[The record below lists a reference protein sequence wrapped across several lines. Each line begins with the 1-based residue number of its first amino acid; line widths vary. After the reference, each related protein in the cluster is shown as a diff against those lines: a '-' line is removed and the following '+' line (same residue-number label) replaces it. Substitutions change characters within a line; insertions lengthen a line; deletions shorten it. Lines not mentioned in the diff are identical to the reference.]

1 MSNLDKLRAKNK
13 AAQEM
18 KAQNQAKKSENLVD
32 DIIQSGISYEE
43 ASGDD
48 SQNVNQKENQNEK
61 NTEEIVKDVINEKIE
76 EDEKKV
82 LATESPER
90 VLNDEERN
98 NVSMEAENTVE
109 PPLNA
114 SEGKMAKRTAKE
126 ATKGRRNTKTSEE
139 QQTIK
144 AAISLV
150 ASKKENKSVRKSFLI
165 KESSNEKLKIL
176 ADQLGTS
183 ENDVIN
189 QILESVLSDVE

>member
-32 DIIQSGISYEE
+32 DIIQSGVSYEE
-43 ASGDD
+43 ASNDE
-48 SQNVNQKENQNEK
+48 SKKETVTAE
-61 NTEEIVKDVINEKIE
+61 NTTENAENIKKEENK
-76 EDEKKV
+76 KKV
-82 LATESPER
+82 PVTESPKQPINEGQGKD
-90 VLNDEERN
+90 VSVEE
-98 NVSMEAENTVE
+98 ENAVE
-109 PPLNA
+109 TPLNA
-114 SEGKMAKRTAKE
+114 SEGKTTKKPSRE
-126 ATKGRRNTKTSEE
+126 AVKSKKSTKGAEE

-150 ASKKENKSVRKSFLI
+150 ASRRENKSVRKSFLI

>member
-32 DIIQSGISYEE
+32 DIIQSGVSYEE
-43 ASGDD
+43 ASNDEAKKETVTAENITENGE
-48 SQNVNQKENQNEK
+48 NVKKEEN
-61 NTEEIVKDVINEKIE
+61 
-76 EDEKKV
+76 EKKV
-82 LATESPER
+82 PVTESPKQPINEDQGKD
-90 VLNDEERN
+90 VSIEEKN
-98 NVSMEAENTVE
+98 AVE
-109 PPLNA
+109 TPLNA
-114 SEGKMAKRTAKE
+114 SEGKMTKKPSRE
-126 ATKGRRNTKTSEE
+126 AVKSKKSTKGAEE

-150 ASKKENKSVRKSFLI
+150 ASRRENKSVRKSFLI

>member
-32 DIIQSGISYEE
+32 DIIQSGMSYEE
-43 ASGDD
+43 ASNDE
-48 SQNVNQKENQNEK
+48 SKKETVTAE
-61 NTEEIVKDVINEKIE
+61 NTTENAENIKKEEN
-76 EDEKKV
+76 EKKV
-82 LATESPER
+82 PVTESSKQPINEDQGKD
-90 VLNDEERN
+90 VSTEE
-98 NVSMEAENTVE
+98 ENAVE
-109 PPLNA
+109 TPLNA
-114 SEGKMAKRTAKE
+114 SEGKTTKKPSRE
-126 ATKGRRNTKTSEE
+126 AVKSKKSTKGAEE

-150 ASKKENKSVRKSFLI
+150 ASRRENKSVRKSFLI

>member
-32 DIIQSGISYEE
+32 DIIQSGVSYEE
-43 ASGDD
+43 ASNDEAK
-48 SQNVNQKENQNEK
+48 KETVTAE
-61 NTEEIVKDVINEKIE
+61 NTTENAENIKKEEN
-76 EDEKKV
+76 EKKV
-82 LATESPER
+82 PVTESSKQPINEGQGKD
-90 VLNDEERN
+90 VSVEE
-98 NVSMEAENTVE
+98 ENAVE
-109 PPLNA
+109 TPLNA
-114 SEGKMAKRTAKE
+114 SEGKTTKKPSRE
-126 ATKGRRNTKTSEE
+126 AVKSKKSTKGAEE

-150 ASKKENKSVRKSFLI
+150 ASRRENKSVRKSFLI

>member
-32 DIIQSGISYEE
+32 DIIQSGVSYEE
-43 ASGDD
+43 ASNDEAKKETVTAENITENAE
-48 SQNVNQKENQNEK
+48 NVKKEEN
-61 NTEEIVKDVINEKIE
+61 
-76 EDEKKV
+76 EKKV
-82 LATESPER
+82 PVTESSKQPINE
-90 VLNDEERN
+90 DQGKD
-98 NVSMEAENTVE
+98 VSMEEKNAVE

-114 SEGKMAKRTAKE
+114 SEGKMTKKPSRE
-126 ATKGRRNTKTSEE
+126 AVKSKKSTKGAEE

-150 ASKKENKSVRKSFLI
+150 ASRRENKSVRKSFLI

>member
-32 DIIQSGISYEE
+32 DIIQSGVSYEE
-43 ASGDD
+43 ASNDEAKKETVTAENITENAE
-48 SQNVNQKENQNEK
+48 NVKKEEN
-61 NTEEIVKDVINEKIE
+61 
-76 EDEKKV
+76 EKKV
-82 LATESPER
+82 PVTESSKQPINEDQGKD
-90 VLNDEERN
+90 VSIEEKN
-98 NVSMEAENTVE
+98 AVE

-114 SEGKMAKRTAKE
+114 SEGKMTKKPSREAVKSKRS
-126 ATKGRRNTKTSEE
+126 TKGTEE

-150 ASKKENKSVRKSFLI
+150 ASRRENKSVRKSFLI

>member
-18 KAQNQAKKSENLVD
+18 KAQNQVKKSENLVD
-32 DIIQSGISYEE
+32 DIIQSGVSYEE
-43 ASGDD
+43 ASNDEAK
-48 SQNVNQKENQNEK
+48 KETVTAENI
-61 NTEEIVKDVINEKIE
+61 TENAENAKKE
-76 EDEKKV
+76 ENEKKV
-82 LATESPER
+82 PVTESPKQPI
-90 VLNDEERN
+90 NEEQGKD
-98 NVSMEAENTVE
+98 VSIEEKSAVE
-109 PPLNA
+109 TPLNA
-114 SEGKMAKRTAKE
+114 SEGKTTKKPSRE
-126 ATKGRRNTKTSEE
+126 AVKSKKSTKGAEE

-150 ASKKENKSVRKSFLI
+150 ASRRENKSVRKSFLI

>member
-32 DIIQSGISYEE
+32 DIIQSGVSYEE
-43 ASGDD
+43 ASNDEAK
-48 SQNVNQKENQNEK
+48 KETVTAEDITE
-61 NTEEIVKDVINEKIE
+61 NTENVKKE
-76 EDEKKV
+76 ENVKKV
-82 LATESPER
+82 PATESSKQPINEGQGKD
-90 VLNDEERN
+90 VSIEEKD
-98 NVSMEAENTVE
+98 AVE
-109 PPLNA
+109 TPLNA
-114 SEGKMAKRTAKE
+114 SEGKMTKKPSRE
-126 ATKGRRNTKTSEE
+126 AVKSKKSTKGAEE

-150 ASKKENKSVRKSFLI
+150 ASRRENKSVRKSFLI

>member
-1 MSNLDKLRAKNK
+1 MSNLDKLRAKNT

-32 DIIQSGISYEE
+32 DIIQSGVSYEE
-43 ASGDD
+43 ASNDEAK
-48 SQNVNQKENQNEK
+48 KETVTAENITE
-61 NTEEIVKDVINEKIE
+61 NTENVKKE
-76 EDEKKV
+76 ENEKKV
-82 LATESPER
+82 PATESSKQPINEGQGKD
-90 VLNDEERN
+90 VSIEEKD
-98 NVSMEAENTVE
+98 AVE
-109 PPLNA
+109 TPLNA
-114 SEGKMAKRTAKE
+114 SEGKMTKKPSRE
-126 ATKGRRNTKTSEE
+126 AVKSKKSTKGAEE

-150 ASKKENKSVRKSFLI
+150 ASRRENKSVRKSFLI

>member
-32 DIIQSGISYEE
+32 DIIQSGVSYEE
-43 ASGDD
+43 ASNDEAKKETVTAE
-48 SQNVNQKENQNEK
+48 NVTENAENVKKEEN
-61 NTEEIVKDVINEKIE
+61 
-76 EDEKKV
+76 EKKV
-82 LATESPER
+82 PVTESSKQPINEDQGKD
-90 VLNDEERN
+90 VSIEEKN
-98 NVSMEAENTVE
+98 AVE

-114 SEGKMAKRTAKE
+114 SEGKMTKKPSRE
-126 ATKGRRNTKTSEE
+126 AVKSKKSTKGAEE

-150 ASKKENKSVRKSFLI
+150 ASRRENKSVRKSFLI

>member
-32 DIIQSGISYEE
+32 DIIQSGVSYEE
-43 ASGDD
+43 ASNDEAKKETVTAENITENAE
-48 SQNVNQKENQNEK
+48 NVKKEEN
-61 NTEEIVKDVINEKIE
+61 
-76 EDEKKV
+76 EKKV
-82 LATESPER
+82 PVAESSKQPINEDQGKD
-90 VLNDEERN
+90 VSIEEKN
-98 NVSMEAENTVE
+98 AVE
-109 PPLNA
+109 TPLNA
-114 SEGKMAKRTAKE
+114 SEGKVTKKPSRE
-126 ATKGRRNTKTSEE
+126 AVKSKKSTKGAEE

-150 ASKKENKSVRKSFLI
+150 ASRRENKSVRKSFLI

>member
-32 DIIQSGISYEE
+32 DIIQSGVSYEE
-43 ASGDD
+43 ASNDD
-48 SQNVNQKENQNEK
+48 AKKETVTAENITE
-61 NTEEIVKDVINEKIE
+61 NTENVKE
-76 EDEKKV
+76 EENGKKV
-82 LATESPER
+82 LVTEKPKQPINEGQGKDVSI
-90 VLNDEERN
+90 EEKN
-98 NVSMEAENTVE
+98 AVE
-109 PPLNA
+109 TPLNA
-114 SEGKMAKRTAKE
+114 SEGKMTKKPSRE
-126 ATKGRRNTKTSEE
+126 AVKSKKSTKGAEE

-150 ASKKENKSVRKSFLI
+150 ASRRENKSVRKSFLI

>member
-48 SQNVNQKENQNEK
+48 SQNENQKEK
-61 NTEEIVKDVINEKIE
+61 NTEEIVNEAINENNE
-76 EDEKKV
+76 ENEKKV
-82 LATESPER
+82 LVTEGAEQA
-90 VLNDEERN
+90 LNDEERN
-98 NVSMEAENTVE
+98 NVSLETENAVE

-114 SEGKMAKRTAKE
+114 SEGKTTKRTTKE
-126 ATKGRRNTKTSEE
+126 TTKGRRNTKTSEE

>member
-18 KAQNQAKKSENLVD
+18 KAQNQVKKSENLVD
-32 DIIQSGISYEE
+32 DIIQSGMSYEE
-43 ASGDD
+43 ASNDEAK
-48 SQNVNQKENQNEK
+48 KETVTAE
-61 NTEEIVKDVINEKIE
+61 NTTENAENIKKEEN
-76 EDEKKV
+76 EKKV
-82 LATESPER
+82 PATESSKQPINEGQGKD
-90 VLNDEERN
+90 VSVEE
-98 NVSMEAENTVE
+98 ENAVE
-109 PPLNA
+109 TPLNV
-114 SEGKMAKRTAKE
+114 SEGKTTKKSSRE
-126 ATKGRRNTKTSEE
+126 AVKSKKSTKGAEE

-150 ASKKENKSVRKSFLI
+150 ASRRENKSVRKSFLI

>member
-18 KAQNQAKKSENLVD
+18 KAQNQVKKSENLVD
-32 DIIQSGISYEE
+32 DIIQSGVSYEE
-43 ASGDD
+43 ASNDEAK
-48 SQNVNQKENQNEK
+48 KETVTAENI
-61 NTEEIVKDVINEKIE
+61 TENAENAKKE
-76 EDEKKV
+76 ESEKKV
-82 LATESPER
+82 PVTESPKQPINEDQGKD
-90 VLNDEERN
+90 VSIEEKN
-98 NVSMEAENTVE
+98 AVGT
-109 PPLNA
+109 PLNA
-114 SEGKMAKRTAKE
+114 SEGK
-126 ATKGRRNTKTSEE
+126 ATKKPSREAVKSKKSTKGAEE

-150 ASKKENKSVRKSFLI
+150 ASRRENKSVRKSFLI

>member
-32 DIIQSGISYEE
+32 DIIQSGVSYEE
-43 ASGDD
+43 ASNDEAKKETVTAENITENAE
-48 SQNVNQKENQNEK
+48 NVKKEEN
-61 NTEEIVKDVINEKIE
+61 
-76 EDEKKV
+76 EKKV
-82 LATESPER
+82 PVTESSKQPINEDQGKD
-90 VLNDEERN
+90 VSLEEKN
-98 NVSMEAENTVE
+98 AVE
-109 PPLNA
+109 TPLNA
-114 SEGKMAKRTAKE
+114 SEGKMTKKPSRE
-126 ATKGRRNTKTSEE
+126 AVKSKKSTKGAEE

-150 ASKKENKSVRKSFLI
+150 ASRRENKSVRKSFLI

>member
-32 DIIQSGISYEE
+32 DIIQSGVSYEE
-43 ASGDD
+43 ASNDEAKKETVTAENITENAE
-48 SQNVNQKENQNEK
+48 NVKKEEN
-61 NTEEIVKDVINEKIE
+61 
-76 EDEKKV
+76 EKKV
-82 LATESPER
+82 PVTESSKQPINEDQGKD
-90 VLNDEERN
+90 VSIEEKN
-98 NVSMEAENTVE
+98 AVE

-114 SEGKMAKRTAKE
+114 SESKMTKKPSRE
-126 ATKGRRNTKTSEE
+126 AVKSKKSTKGAEE

-150 ASKKENKSVRKSFLI
+150 ASRRENKSVRKSFLI

>member
-32 DIIQSGISYEE
+32 DIIQSGVSYEE
-43 ASGDD
+43 ASNDETKKETVTAENATE
-48 SQNVNQKENQNEK
+48 NVQTVNTMENE
-61 NTEEIVKDVINEKIE
+61 T
-76 EDEKKV
+76 KV
-82 LATESPER
+82 PVTESPKQPSNE
-90 VLNDEERN
+90 DEGKDVGIEEKN
-98 NVSMEAENTVE
+98 AVE
-109 PPLNA
+109 TPLNA
-114 SEGKMAKRTAKE
+114 SEGKAVKKPARETTKSRKS
-126 ATKGRRNTKTSEE
+126 TKGAEE

-150 ASKKENKSVRKSFLI
+150 ASRRENKSVRKSFLI

>member
-32 DIIQSGISYEE
+32 DIIQSGVSYEE
-43 ASGDD
+43 ASNDEAK
-48 SQNVNQKENQNEK
+48 KETVTAENITE
-61 NTEEIVKDVINEKIE
+61 NTENVKKE
-76 EDEKKV
+76 ENEKKV
-82 LATESPER
+82 PATESSKQPINEGQGKG
-90 VLNDEERN
+90 VSIEE
-98 NVSMEAENTVE
+98 ENAVE

-114 SEGKMAKRTAKE
+114 SEGKMTKKPSRE
-126 ATKGRRNTKTSEE
+126 AVKSKKSTKGAEE

-150 ASKKENKSVRKSFLI
+150 ASRRENKSVRKSFLI

>member
-32 DIIQSGISYEE
+32 DIIQSGVSYEE
-43 ASGDD
+43 ASNDEAK
-48 SQNVNQKENQNEK
+48 KETVTAE
-61 NTEEIVKDVINEKIE
+61 NTTENAENIKKEEN
-76 EDEKKV
+76 EKKV
-82 LATESPER
+82 PATESSKQPINEGQGKD
-90 VLNDEERN
+90 VSVEE
-98 NVSMEAENTVE
+98 ENAVE
-109 PPLNA
+109 TPLNA
-114 SEGKMAKRTAKE
+114 SEGK
-126 ATKGRRNTKTSEE
+126 ATKKPSREAVKSKKSTKGAEE

-150 ASKKENKSVRKSFLI
+150 ASRRENKSVRKSFLI

>member
-32 DIIQSGISYEE
+32 DIIQSGVSYEE
-43 ASGDD
+43 ASNDEAK
-48 SQNVNQKENQNEK
+48 KETVTAENITE
-61 NTEEIVKDVINEKIE
+61 NTENVKKE
-76 EDEKKV
+76 ENEKKV
-82 LATESPER
+82 PATESSKQPINEGQGKD
-90 VLNDEERN
+90 VSIEEKD
-98 NVSMEAENTVE
+98 VVE
-109 PPLNA
+109 TPLNA
-114 SEGKMAKRTAKE
+114 SEGKMTKKPSRE
-126 ATKGRRNTKTSEE
+126 AVKSKKSTKGAEE

-150 ASKKENKSVRKSFLI
+150 ASRRENKSVRKSFLI

>member
-32 DIIQSGISYEE
+32 DIIQSGMSYEE
-43 ASGDD
+43 ASNDEAK
-48 SQNVNQKENQNEK
+48 KETVTAE
-61 NTEEIVKDVINEKIE
+61 NTTENAENIKKEEN
-76 EDEKKV
+76 EKKV
-82 LATESPER
+82 PVTESPKQPINEGQGKD
-90 VLNDEERN
+90 VSVEE
-98 NVSMEAENTVE
+98 ENAVE
-109 PPLNA
+109 TPLNA
-114 SEGKMAKRTAKE
+114 SEGKTTKKPSRE
-126 ATKGRRNTKTSEE
+126 AVKSKKSTKGAEE

-150 ASKKENKSVRKSFLI
+150 ASRRENKSVRKSFLI

>member
-32 DIIQSGISYEE
+32 DIIQSGMSYEE
-43 ASGDD
+43 ASNDETKKETVTAENITENAE
-48 SQNVNQKENQNEK
+48 NVKKEEN
-61 NTEEIVKDVINEKIE
+61 
-76 EDEKKV
+76 EKKV
-82 LATESPER
+82 PVTESSKQPINEDQGKD
-90 VLNDEERN
+90 VSIEEKN
-98 NVSMEAENTVE
+98 AVE
-109 PPLNA
+109 TPLNA
-114 SEGKMAKRTAKE
+114 SEGKMTKKPSRE
-126 ATKGRRNTKTSEE
+126 AVKSKKSTKGAEE

-150 ASKKENKSVRKSFLI
+150 ASRRENKSVRKSFLI

>member
-32 DIIQSGISYEE
+32 DIIQSGVSYEE
-43 ASGDD
+43 ASNDEAKKETVTAE
-48 SQNVNQKENQNEK
+48 NVTENAENVKKEEN
-61 NTEEIVKDVINEKIE
+61 
-76 EDEKKV
+76 EKKV
-82 LATESPER
+82 PVTESSKQPINEGQGKD
-90 VLNDEERN
+90 VSIEE
-98 NVSMEAENTVE
+98 ENAVE

-114 SEGKMAKRTAKE
+114 SEGKMTKKPSRE
-126 ATKGRRNTKTSEE
+126 AVKSKKSTKGAEE

-150 ASKKENKSVRKSFLI
+150 ASRRENKSVRKSFLI

>member
-32 DIIQSGISYEE
+32 DIIQSGVSYEE
-43 ASGDD
+43 ASNDEVKKETVTAENITENAE
-48 SQNVNQKENQNEK
+48 NVKKEEN
-61 NTEEIVKDVINEKIE
+61 
-76 EDEKKV
+76 EKKV
-82 LATESPER
+82 PVTESSKQPINEGQGKD
-90 VLNDEERN
+90 VSVEE
-98 NVSMEAENTVE
+98 ENAVE
-109 PPLNA
+109 TPLNA
-114 SEGKMAKRTAKE
+114 SEGKTTKKSSRE
-126 ATKGRRNTKTSEE
+126 AVKSKKSTKGAEE

-150 ASKKENKSVRKSFLI
+150 ASRRENKSVRKSFLI

>member
-18 KAQNQAKKSENLVD
+18 KAQNQVKKSENLVD
-32 DIIQSGISYEE
+32 DIIQSGMSYEE
-43 ASGDD
+43 ASNDE
-48 SQNVNQKENQNEK
+48 SKKETVTAENTTENVENIKKEEN
-61 NTEEIVKDVINEKIE
+61 
-76 EDEKKV
+76 EKKV
-82 LATESPER
+82 PVTESSKQPINEGQGKD
-90 VLNDEERN
+90 VSVEE
-98 NVSMEAENTVE
+98 ENAVE
-109 PPLNA
+109 TPLNA
-114 SEGKMAKRTAKE
+114 SEGKTTKKPSRE
-126 ATKGRRNTKTSEE
+126 AVKSKKSTKGAEE

-150 ASKKENKSVRKSFLI
+150 ASRRENKSVRKSFLI

>member
-32 DIIQSGISYEE
+32 DIIQSGVSYEE
-43 ASGDD
+43 ASNDEAK
-48 SQNVNQKENQNEK
+48 KETVTAENITE
-61 NTEEIVKDVINEKIE
+61 NTENVKKE
-76 EDEKKV
+76 ENEKKV
-82 LATESPER
+82 PATESSKQPINEDQGKD
-90 VLNDEERN
+90 VSIEEKN
-98 NVSMEAENTVE
+98 AVE

-114 SEGKMAKRTAKE
+114 SEGKMTKKPSREAVKSKRS
-126 ATKGRRNTKTSEE
+126 TKGAEE

-150 ASKKENKSVRKSFLI
+150 ASRRENKSVRKSFLI

>member
-32 DIIQSGISYEE
+32 DIIQSGVSYEE
-43 ASGDD
+43 ASNDETK
-48 SQNVNQKENQNEK
+48 KETVTAEYVTE
-61 NTEEIVKDVINEKIE
+61 NTENVKKE
-76 EDEKKV
+76 ENEKKV
-82 LATESPER
+82 PATESSKQPINEDQGKD
-90 VLNDEERN
+90 VSIEEKN
-98 NVSMEAENTVE
+98 AVE
-109 PPLNA
+109 TPLNA
-114 SEGKMAKRTAKE
+114 SEGKMTKKPSRE
-126 ATKGRRNTKTSEE
+126 AVKSKKSTKGAEE

-150 ASKKENKSVRKSFLI
+150 ASRRENKSVRKSFLI

>member
-32 DIIQSGISYEE
+32 DIIQSGVSYEE
-43 ASGDD
+43 ASNDEAK
-48 SQNVNQKENQNEK
+48 KETVTAENITE
-61 NTEEIVKDVINEKIE
+61 NTENVKE
-76 EDEKKV
+76 EENGKKV
-82 LATESPER
+82 LVTENPKQPINEGQGKGVSI
-90 VLNDEERN
+90 EE
-98 NVSMEAENTVE
+98 ENAVE

-114 SEGKMAKRTAKE
+114 SEGKMTKKPSRE
-126 ATKGRRNTKTSEE
+126 AVKSKKSTKGAEE

-150 ASKKENKSVRKSFLI
+150 ASRRENKSVRKSFLI

>member
-32 DIIQSGISYEE
+32 DIIQSGVSYEE
-43 ASGDD
+43 ASNDETK
-48 SQNVNQKENQNEK
+48 KETVTAENITE
-61 NTEEIVKDVINEKIE
+61 NTENVKE
-76 EDEKKV
+76 EENGKKV
-82 LATESPER
+82 LVTENPKQPINEGQGKDVSI
-90 VLNDEERN
+90 EE
-98 NVSMEAENTVE
+98 ENAVE

-114 SEGKMAKRTAKE
+114 SEGKMTKKPSRE
-126 ATKGRRNTKTSEE
+126 AVKSKKSTKGAEE

-150 ASKKENKSVRKSFLI
+150 ASRRENKSVRKSFLI

>member
-32 DIIQSGISYEE
+32 DIIQSGVSYEE
-43 ASGDD
+43 ASNDETKKETVTAENITENAE
-48 SQNVNQKENQNEK
+48 NVKKEENEK
-61 NTEEIVKDVINEKIE
+61 KIP
-76 EDEKKV
+76 V
-82 LATESPER
+82 TESPKQPINEDQGKD
-90 VLNDEERN
+90 VSIEEKN
-98 NVSMEAENTVE
+98 AVE
-109 PPLNA
+109 TPLNA
-114 SEGKMAKRTAKE
+114 SEGKMTKKPSRE
-126 ATKGRRNTKTSEE
+126 AVKSKKSTKGAEE

-150 ASKKENKSVRKSFLI
+150 ASRRENKSVRKSFLI

>member
-32 DIIQSGISYEE
+32 DIIQSGVSYEE
-43 ASGDD
+43 ASNDETK
-48 SQNVNQKENQNEK
+48 KETVTAE
-61 NTEEIVKDVINEKIE
+61 NTTENAENIKKE

-82 LATESPER
+82 PVTESSKQPINEGQGKD
-90 VLNDEERN
+90 VSVEE
-98 NVSMEAENTVE
+98 ENAVE
-109 PPLNA
+109 TPLNA
-114 SEGKMAKRTAKE
+114 SEGKTTKKPSRE
-126 ATKGRRNTKTSEE
+126 AVKSKKSTKGAEE

-150 ASKKENKSVRKSFLI
+150 ASRRENKSVRKSFLI

>member
-18 KAQNQAKKSENLVD
+18 KAQNQVKKSENLVD
-32 DIIQSGISYEE
+32 DIIQSGMSYEE
-43 ASGDD
+43 ASNDE
-48 SQNVNQKENQNEK
+48 SKKETVTAE
-61 NTEEIVKDVINEKIE
+61 NTTENAENIKKEEN
-76 EDEKKV
+76 EKKV
-82 LATESPER
+82 PVTESSKQPINEGQGKD
-90 VLNDEERN
+90 VSVEEEN
-98 NVSMEAENTVE
+98 AVEA
-109 PPLNA
+109 PLNA
-114 SEGKMAKRTAKE
+114 SEGKTTKKPSRE
-126 ATKGRRNTKTSEE
+126 AVKSKKSTKGAEE

-150 ASKKENKSVRKSFLI
+150 ASRRENKSVRKSFLI

>member
-32 DIIQSGISYEE
+32 DIIQSGVSYEE
-43 ASGDD
+43 ASNDEAK
-48 SQNVNQKENQNEK
+48 KETVTAE
-61 NTEEIVKDVINEKIE
+61 NTTENAENIKKEENK
-76 EDEKKV
+76 KKV
-82 LATESPER
+82 PVTESPKQPINEGQGKD
-90 VLNDEERN
+90 VSVEE
-98 NVSMEAENTVE
+98 ENAVE
-109 PPLNA
+109 TPLNA
-114 SEGKMAKRTAKE
+114 SEGKTTKKPSRE
-126 ATKGRRNTKTSEE
+126 AVKSKKSTKGAEE

-150 ASKKENKSVRKSFLI
+150 ASRRENKSVRKSFLI

>member
-32 DIIQSGISYEE
+32 DIIQSGVSYEE
-43 ASGDD
+43 ASNDE
-48 SQNVNQKENQNEK
+48 SKKETVTAE
-61 NTEEIVKDVINEKIE
+61 NTTENAENIKKEEI
-76 EDEKKV
+76 EKKV
-82 LATESPER
+82 PVTESSKQPINEGQGKD
-90 VLNDEERN
+90 VSVEE
-98 NVSMEAENTVE
+98 ENAVE
-109 PPLNA
+109 TPLDT
-114 SEGKMAKRTAKE
+114 SEGKTTKKPSRE
-126 ATKGRRNTKTSEE
+126 AVKSKKSTKGAEE

-150 ASKKENKSVRKSFLI
+150 ASRRENKSVRKSFLI

>member
-32 DIIQSGISYEE
+32 DIIQSGVSYEE
-43 ASGDD
+43 ASNDETKKETVTAENITENEE
-48 SQNVNQKENQNEK
+48 NVKKEEN
-61 NTEEIVKDVINEKIE
+61 
-76 EDEKKV
+76 EKKV
-82 LATESPER
+82 PVTESSKQPINEDQGKD
-90 VLNDEERN
+90 VGIEEKN
-98 NVSMEAENTVE
+98 AVE
-109 PPLNA
+109 TPLNA
-114 SEGKMAKRTAKE
+114 SEGKMTKKPSRE
-126 ATKGRRNTKTSEE
+126 AVKSKKGTKGAEE

-150 ASKKENKSVRKSFLI
+150 ASRRENKSVRKSFLI

>member
-32 DIIQSGISYEE
+32 DIIHSGVSYEE
-43 ASGDD
+43 ASNDEAKKETVTAENTTE
-48 SQNVNQKENQNEK
+48 NVENIKKEEN
-61 NTEEIVKDVINEKIE
+61 
-76 EDEKKV
+76 EKKV
-82 LATESPER
+82 PVTESSKQPINEGQGKD
-90 VLNDEERN
+90 VSVEE
-98 NVSMEAENTVE
+98 ENAVE
-109 PPLNA
+109 TPLNA
-114 SEGKMAKRTAKE
+114 SEGKITKKPSRE
-126 ATKGRRNTKTSEE
+126 AVKSKKSTKGAEE

-150 ASKKENKSVRKSFLI
+150 ASRRENKSVRKSFLI

>member
-32 DIIQSGISYEE
+32 DIIQSGVSYEE
-43 ASGDD
+43 ASNDEAK
-48 SQNVNQKENQNEK
+48 KETVTAENITE
-61 NTEEIVKDVINEKIE
+61 NTENVKKE
-76 EDEKKV
+76 ENEKKV
-82 LATESPER
+82 PATESSKQPINEGQGKD
-90 VLNDEERN
+90 VSIEEKN
-98 NVSMEAENTVE
+98 AVE
-109 PPLNA
+109 TPLNA
-114 SEGKMAKRTAKE
+114 SEGKMTKKPSRE
-126 ATKGRRNTKTSEE
+126 AVKSKKSTKGAEE

-150 ASKKENKSVRKSFLI
+150 ASRRENKSVRKSFLI
-165 KESSNEKLKIL
+165 KEPSNEKLKIL